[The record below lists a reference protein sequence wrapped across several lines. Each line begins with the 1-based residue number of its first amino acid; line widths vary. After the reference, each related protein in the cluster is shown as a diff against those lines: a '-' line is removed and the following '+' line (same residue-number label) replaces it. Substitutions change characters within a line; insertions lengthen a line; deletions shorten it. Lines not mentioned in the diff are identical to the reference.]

1 MQPWGSNATQG
12 YRCSAG
18 GGTEGSEHRNVPN
31 CPKRPCGDQTK
42 ARLGTRT
49 RFRKDMAV
57 PTPAHVHIP
66 NCSGRTAQHDG
77 NQRVLKALGRRRAHI
92 RPDSV
97 PSAQHFFFFFFFPK
111 TSASIAEPRNS
122 AHPSVHLS
130 PPTVIILPLMPN
142 GGGTPLDAHPPASGG
157 RN

>member
-97 PSAQHFFFFFFFPK
+97 PSAQHFFFFFFFPQNI
-111 TSASIAEPRNS
+111 SIHCRTQEQR
-122 AHPSVHLS
+122 
-130 PPTVIILPLMPN
+130 PPLRPPLTTYSHN
-142 GGGTPLDAHPPASGG
+142 FTTDAKWWRYTA
-157 RN
+157 